1 MVSVTL
7 KISNEFKTIINK
19 LTWINWSEIAREEAL
34 KKLEEEE
41 SLQKFRAII
50 SKSKLTEKD
59 ADELAEKVKLSMHKR
74 LKKKGL
80 I

>member
-7 KISNEFKTIINK
+7 KISSEFKAMINK
-19 LTWINWSEIAREEAL
+19 LSWINWSEIAREEAL
-34 KKLEEEE
+34 KKLEEEQA
-41 SLQKFRAII
+41 LQKFRAIVT
-50 SKSKLTEKD
+50 KSKFTEKD
-59 ADELAEKVKLSMHKR
+59 ANELADKLKLSMHKR

>member
-7 KISNEFKTIINK
+7 KITNEFKAMIDK
-19 LTWINWSEIAREEAL
+19 LSWVNWSEVAREEAL
-34 KKLEEEE
+34 RKLGEEKALE
-41 SLQKFRAII
+41 KFRAII
-50 SKSKLTEKD
+50 AKSTLTEKD
-59 ADELAEKVKLSMHKR
+59 AEELAEKVKLSMHKS

>member
-7 KISNEFKTIINK
+7 KISNEFKAMINK
-19 LTWINWSEIAREEAL
+19 LSWINWSELARDEAL

-41 SLQKFRAII
+41 ALQKFRAII
-50 SKSKLTEKD
+50 TKSKFTEKN
-59 ADELAEKVKLSMHKR
+59 ADELADKVKLSMHKR

>member
-7 KISNEFKTIINK
+7 KITNNFKAIVNK
-19 LTWINWSEIAREEAL
+19 LPWINWSEMAREEVL
-34 KKLEEEE
+34 KKIEEEKALE
-41 SLQKFRAII
+41 KVRAII
-50 SKSKLTEKD
+50 SKSKLTEED
-59 ADELAEKVKLSMHKR
+59 AEELAEKVKLSMHKR

>member
-7 KISNEFKTIINK
+7 KITNNFKATIDK
-19 LTWINWSEIAREEAL
+19 LSWINWSEMAREEVS
-34 KKLEEEE
+34 KKIEEEKALE
-41 SLQKFRAII
+41 KVRVII
-50 SKSKLTEKD
+50 SRSKLTEED
-59 ADELAEKVKLSMHKR
+59 AEELAEKVKLSMHKR

>member
-7 KISNEFKTIINK
+7 KITNNFKAMVDK
-19 LTWINWSEIAREEAL
+19 LSWVNWSEMAREEVF

-41 SLQKFRAII
+41 ALEKFRAIVA
-50 SKSKLTEKD
+50 KSKLTERD
-59 ADELAEKVKLSMHKR
+59 AEELAEKVKLSMHKR

>member
-7 KISNEFKTIINK
+7 KISNEFKAIINK
-19 LTWINWSEIAREEAL
+19 LSWINWSEIAREETL

-41 SLQKFRAII
+41 SLQKFKAII

>member
-7 KISNEFKTIINK
+7 KITNNFKAIVDK
-19 LTWINWSEIAREEAL
+19 LSWINWSEMAREEVL
-34 KKLEEEE
+34 KKLEEEKALE
-41 SLQKFRAII
+41 KVRAIVA
-50 SKSKLTEKD
+50 KSELTEED
-59 ADELAEKVKLSMHKR
+59 AEELAEKVKLSMHKR

>member
-7 KISNEFKTIINK
+7 KITDKFKAMIDK
-19 LTWINWSEIAREEAL
+19 LSWINWSEIAREETL
-34 KKLEEEE
+34 KKLEEEQT
-41 SLQKFRAII
+41 LQKFRKII
-50 SKSKLTEKD
+50 SKSNLTEKD
-59 ADELAEKVKLSMHKR
+59 AEELADKVKLSMHKS

>member
-7 KISNEFKTIINK
+7 KITNEFKALINK
-19 LTWINWSEIAREEAL
+19 LSWVNWSELARDEAL
-34 KKLEEEE
+34 KKLEEEQA
-41 SLQKFRAII
+41 LQKFREIV
-50 SKSKLTEKD
+50 SKSKFTEENARK
-59 ADELAEKVKLSMHKR
+59 LAEKVNLSMHNS

>member
-7 KISNEFKTIINK
+7 KITNEFKALINK
-19 LTWINWSEIAREEAL
+19 LSWVNWSEIAREEAL
-34 KKLEEEE
+34 KKLEEEQA
-41 SLQKFRAII
+41 LQKFREII
-50 SKSKLTEKD
+50 SKSKFTEENARK
-59 ADELAEKVKLSMHKR
+59 LAEKVNLSMHNS